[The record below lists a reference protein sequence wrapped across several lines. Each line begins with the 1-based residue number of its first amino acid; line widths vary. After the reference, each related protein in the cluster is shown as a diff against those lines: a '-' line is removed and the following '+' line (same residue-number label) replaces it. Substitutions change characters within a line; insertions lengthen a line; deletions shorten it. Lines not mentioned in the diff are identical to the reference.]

1 MFETT
6 LRAAARYV
14 YAINQSPAKVV
25 LDPIYEL
32 VSRRLLAGDVPISA
46 KLKAAT
52 FPDNLYLDYRA
63 HSRKLHY
70 HVEDWDFSAA
80 RPELLTPRQR
90 EMMHTVAL
98 GETSGSAVAD
108 GFLRS
113 FRTHPELAAFF
124 GTWFVEELNH
134 FLGYHLYLDRMNE
147 RWPLER
153 ARAVAAVEFRPYA
166 DDAYEIAACNMYQEL
181 LGYLVYRSFGR
192 QVNDPFLAHML
203 KQFAKDELRHYKF
216 YQQFVARRI
225 QRDPSFRKVVLK
237 VFLKATSPFNQVSG
251 GPSQV
256 IEHLQRGIFYFR
268 KPEFEFFLDQLEYLL
283 GTRLE
288 SFFDWYF
295 QKNAPP
301 CAHCRE
307 ELHRCAC
314 EQFEERTDAAPV
326 APETFAPRRGESHTP
341 HPRTQE
347 LLARI
352 ARIQLADVGAA
363 AV

>member
-1 MFETT
+1 MLEATF
-6 LRAAARYV
+6 RKAASYV
-14 YAINQSPAKVV
+14 YALNQSPAKIVF
-25 LDPIYEL
+25 DPIYQL
-32 VSRRLLAGDVPISA
+32 VSARLLSGDIPISDRLRAA
-46 KLKAAT
+46 K
-52 FPDNLYLDYRA
+52 FPDNLYLDYRR
-63 HSRKLHY
+63 HSRKLQY

-98 GETSGSAVAD
+98 GETSGTAVAD
-108 GFLRS
+108 GFLRA

-134 FLGYHLYLDRMNE
+134 FLGYHLYLERMNE

-166 DDAYEIAACNMYQEL
+166 EDPYEVAACNMYQEL

-192 QVNDPFLAHML
+192 QANDPFLAHML

-225 QRDPSFRKVVLK
+225 QKDPSFRRVVLK

-251 GPSQV
+251 GASQT
-256 IEHLQRGIFYFR
+256 IEHLQRGIFFFR
-268 KPEFEFFLDQLEYLL
+268 KPEFEFFLDQVEYLL

-288 SFFDWYF
+288 SFFAWYF

-301 CAHCRE
+301 CNTCHE
-307 ELHRCAC
+307 ELFRCGC
-314 EQFEERTDAAPV
+314 ERFEGPLPDVSVSRAA
-326 APETFAPRRGESHTP
+326 FDESAGRNDEP
-341 HPRTQE
+341 HPLTSE
-347 LLARI
+347 MLARI
-352 ARIQLADVGAA
+352 ARLQLAEA
-363 AV
+363 